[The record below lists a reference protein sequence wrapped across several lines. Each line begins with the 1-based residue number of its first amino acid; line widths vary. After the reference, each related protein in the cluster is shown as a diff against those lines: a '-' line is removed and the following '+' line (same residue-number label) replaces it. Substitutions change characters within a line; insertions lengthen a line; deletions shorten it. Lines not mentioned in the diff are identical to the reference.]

1 MAQTTNHLGDL
12 LEKIKGDAQRALAL
26 LPSEPG
32 LRSLGWKC
40 HCVRARQAFHAAGL
54 CCSRRP
60 LSEMRNR
67 FFSNAVSALRHPFG
81 AEKFGRFSPGRNRR
95 ILPLEPIFKLLAVR
109 ARNGPTSP
117 LNPRDRGKDVF

>member
-95 ILPLEPIFKLLAVR
+95 ILPLEPI
-109 ARNGPTSP
+109 
-117 LNPRDRGKDVF
+117 LNCLRFAPETGQRRP